1 MGAGWVSAWFAAAW
15 RPMLSEKGESGTFLG
30 FVPGS
35 GCTQHP
41 ARSTV
46 WGLGGLGGGPRIS
59 TFQKKKKN

>member
-35 GCTQHP
+35 GCSQHP
-41 ARSTV
+41 ARSTGV
-46 WGLGGLGGGPRIS
+46 GSGRARWGPTYLNI
-59 TFQKKKKN
+59 